1 MNDKNNATTKIA
13 IIGSIFIAL
22 FLILGTLWIGQQAK
36 KDNDRAVRIVST
48 LYLDELAGRREQVV
62 ENNLNHRIADLYT
75 AVELMSE
82 DDLSDMEHLQA
93 YQARMKRI
101 YSVEKFAFVDSE
113 GIIYTSLGNQYNID
127 KYDIDYLK
135 LDKAEISIFNLD
147 SSEKKVIIAIPV
159 ELKFM
164 EHDLKVCF
172 MEIDMKEM
180 LEGASMESG
189 GDNATFCNIYT
200 RNGVALSDTILGGLA
215 AEDNLID
222 AMKIAEFE
230 EGYSYD
236 KFLEDF
242 TNGVSSE
249 VSFTYNG
256 IKETLSYVGVNNT
269 DWNLTYL
276 IRESVISEKISPV
289 SEGIINRSII
299 QSIATVAAMLAIF
312 SFIISETRK
321 NAKLVIERETAEAE
335 VRGKQEELEQN
346 KILQKQLEQQSETLS
361 DALNTA
367 QEANKA
373 KTTFLSNMSHEIRTP
388 MNAIIGLDNIAL
400 NDPETPEKTK
410 GYLIKIGESADHLLT
425 LIDDIL
431 DMSRIESGRMVLKQE
446 EFSFLK
452 LIEAINTLFSTQCQ
466 EKGLDY
472 QCHINSEIS
481 DYYIGDSTKLR
492 QILINIIGNAV
503 KFTPEGGKVELDI
516 ERKAQYDNKSTIC
529 FTIKDNG
536 IGMSKEYL
544 PHIFDTFSQEDSS
557 NTSKYGSS
565 GLGMAITKNIVE
577 MMNGDIEVESEK
589 GKGTTFYVT
598 ITLNDVEKA
607 AEENNIEEIRPDQ
620 LTTLVVD
627 DDPIACEHAKI
638 VLGKSGIRCDTAL
651 SGKEAIEMVS
661 LHHARRK
668 PYDLILVDWQMPEL
682 DGVETARRIREIIGK
697 ESAIIILT
705 AYRWDDVYEEAI
717 GAGVDSFISKPL
729 FASSVIEEYQ
739 SACRRKKEEGKTEK
753 KKADLSGKK
762 ILLAEDVQI
771 NAEIMMMLLKTRN
784 MEVDLA
790 ENGKIAVEM
799 FEKQPEGHYD
809 AILMDVRMPEMD
821 GLEATQKIRSME
833 RKDAKDIPIIALTAN
848 AFDEDVQR
856 SMQAG
861 LNAHLSKPVQPE
873 VLFETLESLIEG

>member
-1 MNDKNNATTKIA
+1 MNDKNKATTKIA
-13 IIGSIFIAL
+13 IIGSIIIAL
-22 FLILGTLWIGQQAK
+22 FLIVGTLWIGQQAK
-36 KDNDRAVRIVST
+36 MDNDRAVRIVST

-180 LEGASMESG
+180 LEGVSMESG

-256 IKETLSYVGVNNT
+256 IKETLSYVAVNNT

-299 QSIATVAAMLAIF
+299 QSIVTVAAMLAIF

-346 KILQKQLEQQSETLS
+346 KILQKQLEQQSEALS

-607 AEENNIEEIRPDQ
+607 AEEKNIEEIRPDQ

-717 GAGVDSFISKPL
+717 RAGVDSFISKPL

-739 SACRRKKEEGKTEK
+739 SASRRKKEEGKAET

>member
-22 FLILGTLWIGQQAK
+22 FLIVGTLWIGQQAK

-346 KILQKQLEQQSETLS
+346 KILQKQLEQQSEALS

-739 SACRRKKEEGKTEK
+739 SACRRKKEKGKTEK

>member
-13 IIGSIFIAL
+13 IIGSIIIAL
-22 FLILGTLWIGQQAK
+22 FLIVGTLWIGQQAK
-36 KDNDRAVRIVST
+36 MDNDRAVRIVST

-180 LEGASMESG
+180 LEGVSMESG

-256 IKETLSYVGVNNT
+256 IKETLSYVAVNNT

-299 QSIATVAAMLAIF
+299 QSIVTVAAMLAIF

-335 VRGKQEELEQN
+335 ARGKQEELEQN
-346 KILQKQLEQQSETLS
+346 KILQKQLEQQSEALS

-425 LIDDIL
+425 LINDIL

-565 GLGMAITKNIVE
+565 GLGLAITKNIVE

-607 AEENNIEEIRPDQ
+607 AEEKNIEEIRPDQ

-717 GAGVDSFISKPL
+717 RAGVDSFISKPL

-739 SACRRKKEEGKTEK
+739 SASRRKKEEGKAET

-821 GLEATQKIRSME
+821 GLEATQKIRSMQ

>member
-22 FLILGTLWIGQQAK
+22 FLIVGTLWIGQQAK
-36 KDNDRAVRIVST
+36 MDNDRAVRIVST

-82 DDLSDMEHLQA
+82 DDLSDTEHLQA

-299 QSIATVAAMLAIF
+299 QSIITVAAMLAIF
-312 SFIISETRK
+312 SFIISEIRK

-577 MMNGDIEVESEK
+577 MMNGNIEVESEK

-598 ITLNDVEKA
+598 ITLNDVEKT
-607 AEENNIEEIRPDQ
+607 AEEKNIEEIRPDQ

-739 SACRRKKEEGKTEK
+739 SAFRRKKEEGKTEK

>member
-22 FLILGTLWIGQQAK
+22 FLIVGTLWIGQQAK
-36 KDNDRAVRIVST
+36 MDNDRAVRIVST

-299 QSIATVAAMLAIF
+299 QSIVTVAAMLAIF

-346 KILQKQLEQQSETLS
+346 KILQKQLEQQSEALS

-739 SACRRKKEEGKTEK
+739 SAFRRKKEEGKTEK

-821 GLEATQKIRSME
+821 GLEATQKIRAME